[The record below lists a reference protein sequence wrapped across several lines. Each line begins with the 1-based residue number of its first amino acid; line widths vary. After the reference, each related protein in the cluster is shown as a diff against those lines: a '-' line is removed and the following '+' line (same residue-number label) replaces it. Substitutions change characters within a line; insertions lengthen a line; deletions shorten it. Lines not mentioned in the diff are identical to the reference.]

1 MDRRASRSSDIDLY
15 VRRNLESLSP
25 VQLLV
30 SINCNP
36 VQLLAMAINEASV
49 IPSQFQM
56 SNFCILE
63 QLTAMEM
70 MLASV
75 NMIQLITFSDCN
87 PVQ

>member
-1 MDRRASRSSDIDLY
+1 MDRRASRSADIDLY
-15 VRRNLESLSP
+15 VRRNLEPLSP

-49 IPSQFQM
+49 IPWHLQM
-56 SNFCILE
+56 SKFCILE

-70 MLASV
+70 ILVSV
-75 NMIQLITFSDCN
+75 DRLQFIARSDCN

>member
-30 SINCNP
+30 PRYCNP

-56 SNFCILE
+56 SIICILE
-63 QLTAMEM
+63 QLTAIEM
-70 MLASV
+70 ILASV
-75 NMIQLITFSDCN
+75 S
-87 PVQ
+87 